1 LKKPIENKLYDL
13 AIIGAG
19 PAGLAAAVYGSSEG
33 LDTIILEKEGLGGQA
48 SCSSKIEN
56 YMGFPTGLSGKQLA
70 CRANLQAQK
79 FGSQFSVPAEVV
91 NLKLLGDRTI
101 LELHDGKQLTARSI
115 LIATGV
121 TYRQLPIPG
130 IKKYEG
136 VGIYYSATTV
146 EAQMCSGQTIVVIG
160 GGNSAGQAAVFMSK
174 HSKEVILII
183 RGSDLTKSMSNYL
196 VQRIEII
203 DNINLMAH
211 TEVTGV
217 TGDRVLE
224 TIEITNNQTRE
235 AKKIDV
241 CALFIFIGA
250 KPHTKWLPKEIEV
263 DEKGYIKTGI

>member
-1 LKKPIENKLYDL
+1 MS
-13 AIIGAG
+13 A
-19 PAGLAAAVYGSSEG
+19 EG

-91 NLKLLGDRTI
+91 NLRLLGDRTI

-136 VGIYYSATTV
+136 VEIYYSVTTV
-146 EAQMCSGQTIVVIG
+146 EAQMCGGQTIVIIG
-160 GGNSAGQAAVFMSK
+160 GGNSAGQAA
-174 HSKEVILII
+174 
-183 RGSDLTKSMSNYL
+183 
-196 VQRIEII
+196 
-203 DNINLMAH
+203 
-211 TEVTGV
+211 
-217 TGDRVLE
+217 
-224 TIEITNNQTRE
+224 
-235 AKKIDV
+235 
-241 CALFIFIGA
+241 
-250 KPHTKWLPKEIEV
+250 
-263 DEKGYIKTGI
+263 

>member
-1 LKKPIENKLYDL
+1 
-13 AIIGAG
+13 
-19 PAGLAAAVYGSSEG
+19 
-33 LDTIILEKEGLGGQA
+33 
-48 SCSSKIEN
+48 
-56 YMGFPTGLSGKQLA
+56 MGFPTGLSGKQLA

-91 NLKLLGDRTI
+91 NLRLLGDRTI

-146 EAQMCSGQTIVVIG
+146 EAQMCGGQTIVIIG

-174 HSKEVILII
+174 HFKEVILII
-183 RGSDLTKSMSNYL
+183 RGSDLTKSISNYL

-203 DNINLMAH
+203 DNINLMTH

-224 TIEITNNQTRE
+224 TIEIRRC
-235 AKKIDV
+235 I
-241 CALFIFIGA
+241 
-250 KPHTKWLPKEIEV
+250 IE
-263 DEKGYIKTGI
+263 T